1 MSSQRWNQSS
11 CRPSCACN
19 GKVSCEVWPKCWP
32 HSNSGKACRKWNL
45 IWGPHHL
52 KIFPCLSWSQLNTE
66 LRFSCSLNREGQIPL
81 ERWLNWRSLPR
92 ISLLLTSSVLIHKM
106 LLISYSFFLYLL
118 VTRMNLA
125 GLTLP
130 FPFFSRGVLIQSPTV
145 FFSYFHDKELAHTIP
160 AFYFYIFFS

>member
-11 CRPSCACN
+11 CRPSCARN
-19 GKVSCEVWPKCWP
+19 GKASCEVWPKCWP
-32 HSNSGKACRKWNL
+32 HSSSGKSLQKMKPNMR
-45 IWGPHHL
+45 P
-52 KIFPCLSWSQLNTE
+52 PPSQDIPMSVLVTAEHSE
-66 LRFSCSLNREGQIPL
+66 LRFFCSLNREGQISL

-106 LLISYSFFLYLL
+106 LLISYSSFLYLL

-130 FPFFSRGVLIQSPTV
+130 LPFFSQGVLIQSPTV
-145 FFSYFHDKELAHTIP
+145 FFS
-160 AFYFYIFFS
+160 